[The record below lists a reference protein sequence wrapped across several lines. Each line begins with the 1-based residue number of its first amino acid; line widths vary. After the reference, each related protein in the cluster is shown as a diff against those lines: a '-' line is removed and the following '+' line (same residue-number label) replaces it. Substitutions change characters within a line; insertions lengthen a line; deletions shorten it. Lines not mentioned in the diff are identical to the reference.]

1 MLKSIFGQVLV
12 LLMVG
17 NPFNAH
23 AIEKM
28 TGLELQAVCQAF
40 EKENDSASIDNE
52 QALCAMYI
60 KGYLA
65 GEKLYRAEKMPP
77 ATFRE
82 KALKSRAGGLLE
94 KYQMADDV
102 SYCIPK
108 STRIEDIALLI
119 NRQSPANDASAE
131 SLIKSVLQQEFQCGR

>member
-17 NPFNAH
+17 NTSNAQ
-23 AIEKM
+23 AIERM
-28 TGLELQAVCQAF
+28 NALDLQAVCHAF
-40 EKENDSASIDNE
+40 EKDNDSAAIDNE
-52 QALCAMYI
+52 QALCAMYL

-65 GEKLYRAEKMPP
+65 GEKLYRAEKMPA

-82 KALKSRAGGLLE
+82 KALESRAGGLLQ
-94 KYQMADDV
+94 KYQLADDV

-119 NRQSPANDASAE
+119 NQQSPVSDASAE
-131 SLIKSVLQQEFQCGR
+131 NLIKSVLQQNFLCGK